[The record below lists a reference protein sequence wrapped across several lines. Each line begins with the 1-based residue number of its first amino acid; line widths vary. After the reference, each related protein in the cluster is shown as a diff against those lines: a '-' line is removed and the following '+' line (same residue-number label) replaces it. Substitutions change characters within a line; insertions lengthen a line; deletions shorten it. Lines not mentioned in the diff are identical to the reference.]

1 MSLLQMSYL
10 DSFQM
15 SQTGGANLWGLARET
30 HVKHTKEDRTDR

>member
-15 SQTGGANLWGLARET
+15 SQTDGANRWDPVRKM
-30 HVKHTKEDRTDR
+30 HVKHSKEDRTDR